1 MYSTFALSCFPRLL
15 TCLSRWDKSTR
26 KKITNLLTW
35 KDWQGLLFSEHIST
49 ACGKAKNKMYVV
61 RSFFLNTCKNIFDQT
76 TVQQLFDRYLFY
88 FLVIIYNHLYST
100 DKKML
105 DGPYNAFKHLGIEK
119 MNLNETLKK
128 RTKKIH
134 YESISRWH
142 TFYPWIYSQAAIWSS
157 TNIQTQMCH
166 REVMLFEAFYT
177 HCKHFFK

>member
-1 MYSTFALSCFPRLL
+1 MQKYLWPNSC
-15 TCLSRWDKSTR
+15 SA
-26 KKITNLLTW
+26 II
-35 KDWQGLLFSEHIST
+35 WQVPVLFSSHHIQS
-49 ACGKAKNKMYVV
+49 
-61 RSFFLNTCKNIFDQT
+61 SIF
-76 TVQQLFDRYLFY
+76 YA
-88 FLVIIYNHLYST
+88 T

-105 DGPYNAFKHLGIEK
+105 DGPYNAFKHLGIKK

-177 HCKHFFK
+177 HCKHFFYSLILFIFTLF